1 MGNRGRWALAAIALV
16 IQLAVLYAPRTP
28 TVETG
33 LPLDKVAHVVVFAVP
48 VVALVAAGLPRRWVV
63 MGMALHA
70 LLSEVLQA
78 AVLPQRSGDPA
89 DVVADLVG
97 VAIGAWL
104 ARGRAGPFAATP
116 RP

>member
-1 MGNRGRWALAAIALV
+1 MVASIAVL
-16 IQLAVLYAPRTP
+16 IQLAVLYAPRAP

-48 VVALVAAGLPRRWVV
+48 VVALVAAGLPWRWVV
-63 MGMALHA
+63 PGMALHA

-78 AVLPQRSGDPA
+78 AVLSERSGDPA
-89 DVVADLVG
+89 DVAADLVG
-97 VAIGAWL
+97 VAMGALL
-104 ARGRAGPFAATP
+104 ARGRGGPGTAPP